1 MGMNAIGA
9 MSLGEGTSPVRL
21 TLPCP
26 SSWISWASY
35 WSGFVLAA
43 RTGNGGSTSL
53 DVTEAAVLFV
63 AAAAFFASVILIQRY
78 MKLSL
83 LANSFGSPNALVTS
97 GPFEYSRN
105 PIYVAFLIPIA
116 SLAILSATVAAIT
129 ASVYILAMNVFII
142 RREERL
148 LECRFGKSYRT
159 YKARV
164 PRWIF

>member
-1 MGMNAIGA
+1 MGVIAIGA
-9 MSLGEGTSPVRL
+9 ISVGEGTSPLRL
-21 TLPCP
+21 ALPCP

-43 RTGNGGSTSL
+43 GTGAGGSTSL
-53 DVTEAAVLFV
+53 NVTEAAVLLV
-63 AAAAFFASVILIQRY
+63 AAAAFFASVILIQRH

-97 GPFEYSRN
+97 GPFEYTRN

-116 SLAILSATVAAIT
+116 SLAILSAPVAAIT
-129 ASVYILAMNVFII
+129 AGIYILAMNVFII

-148 LECRFGKSYRT
+148 LECRFGESYLA